1 MKANRGV
8 IWTILELLRWT
19 TDYFKAKGISE
30 PRAAAQ
36 VLLAHCLG
44 LERLDLYLQYNK
56 PLSAEELT
64 SFKIL
69 IRRRLTGEP
78 TQYITGHQEF
88 WSLDFLVT
96 PAALIPR
103 PETEILIEAVLEQ
116 IQQPDFPLAQGPLLD
131 VGTGSGVLAVVLA
144 RTLPGFRLIALDLS
158 AAALALAQ
166 ENARRLGAA
175 DRISFVQGD
184 LFQPLV
190 PRPCFAV
197 IVANPPYVPTSD
209 WQRLPREIRAFE
221 PRAALDGGPDGLAV
235 IRRLISTA
243 HRYLLPGGLLALE
256 IGQGQAEAVLDLIA
270 HQTAYG
276 PAQLHRDYQQIQ
288 RVVLVKRLEKT

>member
-1 MKANRGV
+1 MKADRGV
-8 IWTILELLRWT
+8 VWTILELLRWT
-19 TDYFKAKGISE
+19 TDYFKAKGVSE

-44 LERLDLYLQYNK
+44 LERIELYLQYNK
-56 PLSAEELT
+56 PLTAEELA
-64 SFKIL
+64 SFKTL

-116 IQQPDFPLAQGPLLD
+116 VQQPDSPLAKGPVLD

-144 RTLPGFRLIALDLS
+144 RTLPDPWVVALDLS
-158 AAALALAQ
+158 ATALALAQ

-184 LFQPLV
+184 LSQPLA
-190 PRPCFAV
+190 PGPTFAL
-197 IVANPPYVPTSD
+197 IVSNPPYVPTGD
-209 WQRLPREIRAFE
+209 WQRLPRETRDFE

-243 HRYLLPGGLLALE
+243 HQYLLPGGLLALE
-256 IGQGQAEAVLDLIA
+256 MGQGQAEAVLDLIA
-270 HQTAYG
+270 QQAAYG
-276 PAQLHRDYQQIQ
+276 PAQLRRDYQQIQ
-288 RVVLVKRLEKT
+288 RVVLVRRSEKA